1 LTQDDALT
9 RQSPGEIDAS
19 ISARPMT
26 IQRSAFTEARSM
38 TLNLATLVRTQAREQ
53 PDKIALI
60 SGDAQLSYAALDEL
74 ARRMAGGLRSIG
86 VQPGQHV
93 AVFTPNV
100 PAFSVAYFG
109 CHYASCPVV
118 PINVL
123 LAADEIAY
131 IIENAEVAAFVVWE
145 RLLPQAEEA
154 LAKARTSAK
163 LIVARANPADTSA
176 PPGAHSMAALLGA
189 GPVDDLPAT
198 MPDDTAVLLYTSGT
212 TGRPKGAELTHFN
225 MFYNA
230 ECSARQVLSLT
241 RDTVALACLPLTHS
255 FGQTVMH
262 NAVLRVGGAVVLLPR
277 FEPRTALELI
287 QKHRVTFF
295 GGVPTMYMA
304 LLQEANAGTYDVS
317 SLQWC
322 AGGGASIP
330 MEVLQAFKQRFG
342 VPLLEGYGLSET
354 SPAAS
359 FNMPYLPQ
367 KPGTVGVPLY
377 GVEFRL
383 ERVDGTIVTEPGE
396 PGEICIKGP
405 NVMKGYYKLPDETRA
420 AIRDGWFHTGDVG
433 VRDEDGFYRIV
444 DRIKDMILFG
454 GYNVYPREVEE
465 VLYTHPAVAEAAV
478 VGVPSAEQGEE
489 VKAFVAL
496 RPGATATEQDLI
508 SYCRARMAIY
518 KYPRT
523 IEFRPELPKGPTGKI
538 VKKALRNG

>member
-1 LTQDDALT
+1 
-9 RQSPGEIDAS
+9 
-19 ISARPMT
+19 
-26 IQRSAFTEARSM
+26 M

-53 PDKIALI
+53 PGKSALI
-60 SGDAQLSYAALDEL
+60 LADAQLSYAALDEL
-74 ARRMAGGLRSIG
+74 ARRMAGGLRSLG

-93 AVFTPNV
+93 AILTPNV

-109 CHYASCPVV
+109 CHYAACPVV
-118 PINVL
+118 PVNVL

-131 IIENAEVAAFVVWE
+131 IIEDADIAAFVVWE

-163 LIVARANPADTSA
+163 LIVARADRADMSA
-176 PPGAHSMAALLGA
+176 PPGAHSMTALLA
-189 GPVDDLPAT
+189 ADHAVSDLPAT
-198 MPDDTAVLLYTSGT
+198 MADDTAVVLYTSGT

-230 ECSARQVLSLT
+230 ECAARQVLSLT

-255 FGQTVMH
+255 FGQTIMH
-262 NAVLRVGGAVVLLPR
+262 NAVLRVGGTVVLLPR
-277 FEPRTALELI
+277 FEPRSALELL
-287 QKHRVTFF
+287 QQHRVTFF

-304 LLQEANAGTYDVS
+304 LLQEASANPYDVS
-317 SLQWC
+317 SLRWC
-322 AGGGASIP
+322 AGGGASTP
-330 MEVLQAFKQRFG
+330 MEVLQAFKERFG
-342 VPLLEGYGLSET
+342 VPILEGYGLSET

-359 FNMPYLPQ
+359 FNMPYLAQ
-367 KPGTVGVPLY
+367 KPGSVGVPLY

-383 ERVDGTIVTEPGE
+383 ERPDGTIVTEPGE

-405 NVMKGYYKLPDETRA
+405 NVMRGYYKHPEETRT
-420 AIRDGWFHTGDVG
+420 AIRSGWFHTGDVG
-433 VRDEDGFYRIV
+433 VRDEDGYYRIV

-465 VLYTHPAVAEAAV
+465 ILYTHPAVAEAAV
-478 VGVPSAEQGEE
+478 IGVPSASQGEE

-496 RPGATATEQDLI
+496 RPGATASEQDLI

-518 KYPRT
+518 KYPRS
-523 IEFRPELPKGPTGKI
+523 IEFRPALPKGPTGKI
-538 VKKALRNG
+538 VKKALRDPG

>member
-1 LTQDDALT
+1 
-9 RQSPGEIDAS
+9 
-19 ISARPMT
+19 
-26 IQRSAFTEARSM
+26 M
-38 TLNLATLVRTQAREQ
+38 TLNLATLVRTPAREQ
-53 PDKIALI
+53 PDRRALI
-60 SGDAQLSYAALDEL
+60 FADSQLSYAALDEL

-93 AVFTPNV
+93 AILTPNV

-109 CHYASCPVV
+109 CHYAACPVIPV
-118 PINVL
+118 NVL
-123 LAADEIAY
+123 LSADEIAY
-131 IIENAEVAAFVVWE
+131 IIEDADIAAFVVWE

-154 LAKARTSAK
+154 LAKARTSAR
-163 LIVARANPADTSA
+163 LIVAKADRSDTSA
-176 PPGAHSMAALLGA
+176 PPGAHSMAALLA
-189 GPVDDLPAT
+189 ADHAVSDLPST
-198 MPDDTAVLLYTSGT
+198 MADDTAVVLYTSGT

-230 ECSARQVLSLT
+230 ECAARQVLSLT
-241 RDTVALACLPLTHS
+241 RDAVALTCLPLTHS
-255 FGQTVMH
+255 FGQTIMH
-262 NAVLRVGGAVVLLPR
+262 NAVLRVGGTIVLLPR
-277 FEPRTALELI
+277 FEPRSALELI
-287 QKHRVTFF
+287 QQHRVTFF

-304 LLQEANAGTYDVS
+304 LLQEASAASYDVS

-322 AGGGASIP
+322 AGGGASTA
-330 MEVLQAFKQRFG
+330 MEVLQAFKERFG
-342 VPLLEGYGLSET
+342 VPILEGYGLSET

-359 FNMPYLPQ
+359 FNMPYLAQ
-367 KPGTVGVPLY
+367 KPGSVGVPLY

-383 ERVDGTIVTEPGE
+383 ERPDGTIVTEPGE

-405 NVMKGYYKLPDETRA
+405 NVMKGYYKQPEETRA

-433 VRDEDGFYRIV
+433 VRDVDGYYRIV
-444 DRIKDMILFG
+444 DRIKDMILMG

-478 VGVPSAEQGEE
+478 LGVPSSTQGEE

-518 KYPRT
+518 KYPRS
-523 IEFRPELPKGPTGKI
+523 IEFRTELPKGPTGKI
-538 VKKALRNG
+538 VKKALRGG